1 MNKRQCQQTSLQK
14 KLKSAV
20 IIKSCD
26 NNISIHNKET
36 LLLQSYIAASGI
48 KLSS

>member
-1 MNKRQCQQTSLQK
+1 MNKRQCQCTSLQQN
-14 KLKSAV
+14 KSAV